1 MAKNCKV
8 VLVTGATGFLGT
20 QIIKRLL
27 NNQDIRIIILVRG
40 RHVLKR
46 VSRAW
51 WEYPE
56 LIESISERIQVYHGD
71 ITKEQLDLSDNDY
84 EYLKKNLTHIIHTA
98 ADLRLNA
105 PLEELRRTNVDG
117 TINVLKLAYLINDD
131 HGLKRLS
138 HVSTAY
144 VAGAREGFINEDS
157 LTDEYGFLSNYEKTK
172 FESELQVKNSNLP
185 VSIFRPGMIVGDSE
199 TGYIKT
205 FNTLYVPLRLYLTG
219 KQRILPVKS
228 SSKINLVPIDYVAD
242 AVTTLTFNEDA
253 EGLTFH
259 LTTPYNLQPT
269 VDELMNYLRKWA
281 YDKLDYKLPHPLY
294 LPLLASFIQRLS
306 RLPLFNPKTRRVLGT
321 INTLMP
327 YFNEKRE
334 FLTDNTNKLYGAHK
348 LDWQDYLSRL
358 LDYAVYYGFFHRS
371 ERTVHEQI
379 LFRLRSQSYP
389 VEYYDIIDGELQTH
403 SPVDISNDIES
414 LVRSLHKSGVK
425 PGDRIALVGFNST
438 RYLELDVAIGLIG
451 GVSVPLYYT
460 SSTEELKE
468 IIDDCQ
474 ARILFIGNPD
484 ILNRLRKHK
493 DDVTIISFSRGVNKL
508 PNGIIGWSEFLKY
521 GNDTHPPFVSVS
533 FDDTATIRYTSGTTG
548 RPRGVTFTHGKL
560 RWMAEYIAS
569 MPPWKDRINTI
580 SYLSF
585 LPMNHVVEGI
595 LAMYSP
601 YYAPA
606 NLKLYYLEKFQELS
620 LALPLVKPTIFFSIP
635 RFYEKLWSKLITS
648 KIGQYY
654 QKSEEGIL
662 KQVLRR
668 LLRHATLKRAG
679 LNKCAQLIVGSA
691 PISNELLKSF
701 QDLGIEIYNAYGLT
715 EAPLVTIN
723 RRGANRIETV
733 GEPLPSTLIKIAVD
747 GEVMVQGPQV
757 TVGYF
762 NSRESPFRDDWLL
775 TGDYGHLTSQGSL
788 VITGRKKELIVNS
801 YGKSISPLKIES
813 MIQDI
818 PGVTVALLVG
828 DGKPYC
834 SAIIWM
840 DELPLEFDIIN
851 KAIGMINKRVSRP
864 EEIKKWVILKNNLS
878 IEAGDL
884 TANLKPK
891 RINILKHYHKVLDYI
906 YDDREPLTEIIHHQY
921 YEDDGGV

>member
-1 MAKNCKV
+1 
-8 VLVTGATGFLGT
+8 
-20 QIIKRLL
+20 
-27 NNQDIRIIILVRG
+27 
-40 RHVLKR
+40 
-46 VSRAW
+46 
-51 WEYPE
+51 
-56 LIESISERIQVYHGD
+56 
-71 ITKEQLDLSDNDY
+71 
-84 EYLKKNLTHIIHTA
+84 
-98 ADLRLNA
+98 
-105 PLEELRRTNVDG
+105 
-117 TINVLKLAYLINDD
+117 
-131 HGLKRLS
+131 
-138 HVSTAY
+138 
-144 VAGAREGFINEDS
+144 
-157 LTDEYGFLSNYEKTK
+157 
-172 FESELQVKNSNLP
+172 
-185 VSIFRPGMIVGDSE
+185 
-199 TGYIKT
+199 
-205 FNTLYVPLRLYLTG
+205 
-219 KQRILPVKS
+219 
-228 SSKINLVPIDYVAD
+228 
-242 AVTTLTFNEDA
+242 
-253 EGLTFH
+253 
-259 LTTPYNLQPT
+259 
-269 VDELMNYLRKWA
+269 
-281 YDKLDYKLPHPLY
+281 
-294 LPLLASFIQRLS
+294 
-306 RLPLFNPKTRRVLGT
+306 
-321 INTLMP
+321 
-327 YFNEKRE
+327 
-334 FLTDNTNKLYGAHK
+334 
-348 LDWQDYLSRL
+348 
-358 LDYAVYYGFFHRS
+358 
-371 ERTVHEQI
+371 
-379 LFRLRSQSYP
+379 
-389 VEYYDIIDGELQTH
+389 
-403 SPVDISNDIES
+403 
-414 LVRSLHKSGVK
+414 
-425 PGDRIALVGFNST
+425 
-438 RYLELDVAIGLIG
+438 
-451 GVSVPLYYT
+451 
-460 SSTEELKE
+460 
-468 IIDDCQ
+468 
-474 ARILFIGNPD
+474 
-484 ILNRLRKHK
+484 
-493 DDVTIISFSRGVNKL
+493 
-508 PNGIIGWSEFLKY
+508 
-521 GNDTHPPFVSVS
+521 
-533 FDDTATIRYTSGTTG
+533 
-548 RPRGVTFTHGKL
+548 
-560 RWMAEYIAS
+560 
-569 MPPWKDRINTI
+569 
-580 SYLSF
+580 
-585 LPMNHVVEGI
+585 
-595 LAMYSP
+595 MYSP